1 VLASGAA
8 AQRVQKPNSYPIFW
22 SGSGKTAPKKKAAKV
37 QQQEQANQDIQLQSL
52 MHVDPLEI
60 DGDMA
65 AQMHKRMFSSA
76 FSPEPGSRGV
86 ILHGSGYSLSHGVT
100 VLSRAAHVAERLL
113 AVDPELNITVFSTKD
128 VFTVWAHRRSQMGH
142 KTSRPFKSAIF
153 VEDMELPT
161 LLLEEVAENATES
174 QRRIALLKQQAK
186 EFYQLKIAALQLSP
200 YERTLYMDPD
210 TCSCGSRGRLATLFN
225 YLDEYD
231 IAVAQQQGGTSGKG
245 PRLAH
250 VYAHSIPDKF
260 MERYWGVILFK
271 KTDAMMNL
279 LDLIMEL
286 FVIAANQRLGHTSDQ
301 EAVREALYLSKG
313 KIMEKTLSDN
323 KDLCRLSTK
332 KQKGSSCSSRP
343 PSCSKSKSKCTL
355 VQDMCECWSQARN
368 LAVATKLSARSVA
381 APDEA
386 SVFPT
391 LGI

>member
-1 VLASGAA
+1 MPGIVRPRLCAAWSVAILAAVGALVLASGAA

-65 AQMHKRMFSSA
+65 AQMHKRMFS
-76 FSPEPGSRGV
+76 
-86 ILHGSGYSLSHGVT
+86 
-100 VLSRAAHVAERLL
+100 
-113 AVDPELNITVFSTKD
+113 VDPELNITVFSTKD